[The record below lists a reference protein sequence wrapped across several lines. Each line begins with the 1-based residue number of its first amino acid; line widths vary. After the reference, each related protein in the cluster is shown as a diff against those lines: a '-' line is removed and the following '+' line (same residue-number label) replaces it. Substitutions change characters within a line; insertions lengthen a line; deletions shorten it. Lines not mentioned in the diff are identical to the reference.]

1 MTDDGN
7 LFFMEDS
14 RQVINTR
21 DFSAIKEKIVIMIT
35 IIIII
40 FIEIKVK
47 FDITIEVESYR

>member
-1 MTDDGN
+1 MTDDVN
-7 LFFMEDS
+7 FFFYGGFS
-14 RQVINTR
+14 PSNTR
-21 DFSAIKEKIVIMIT
+21 DFSAMKEKIIIMIT